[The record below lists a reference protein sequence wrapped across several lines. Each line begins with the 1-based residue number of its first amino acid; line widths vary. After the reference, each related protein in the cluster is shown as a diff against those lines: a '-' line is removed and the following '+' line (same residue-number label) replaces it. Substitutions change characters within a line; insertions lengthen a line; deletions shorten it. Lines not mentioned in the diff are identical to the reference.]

1 MKDLPRWAYASLA
14 KHFNDLAVANSI
26 PFFVEGVHERDE
38 DRMAISHAEL
48 RVTGPY
54 AKQVDSSRYA
64 VDVVANIML
73 ISLMDSKGSAYEIV
87 QWGGIFQD
95 ALLSPIPVYKYGDGA
110 DDTGALIGCLRHKK
124 NRRDQAKLFHF
135 GQMDRTDRVQQSEL
149 DAVLEM
155 WVSDDEL

>member
-1 MKDLPRWAYASLA
+1 MKDLPRWLLSSLA
-14 KHFNDLAVANSI
+14 KHLNTIAVANDI

-38 DRMAISHAEL
+38 DRMLLSHAEL

-54 AKQVDSSRYA
+54 TKQIDSGRYN

-73 ISLMDSKGSAYEIV
+73 ISLMDAKGDAYEII

-95 ALLSPIPVYKYGDGA
+95 ALLSPIPVYKYGNGA
-110 DDTGALIGCLRHKK
+110 DDTGLLLGCLRHKK

-135 GQMDRTDRVQQSEL
+135 GQMDRTDRVRQSEL
-149 DAVLEM
+149 DAVLEIL
-155 WVSDDEL
+155 VSDDEL